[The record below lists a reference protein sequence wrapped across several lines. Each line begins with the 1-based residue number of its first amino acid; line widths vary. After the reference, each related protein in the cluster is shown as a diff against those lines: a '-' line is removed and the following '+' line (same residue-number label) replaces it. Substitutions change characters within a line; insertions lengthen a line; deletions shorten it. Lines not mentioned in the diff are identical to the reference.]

1 MVYNMAVKLGLLIA
15 FAILLLAAACGG
27 DAATPTKRRAEATP
41 TTARVEATPTKAR
54 VEATPTKGATIKQYS
69 GPPAMTIETDNR
81 YVATIKTNKGSIVAE
96 LLTKEA
102 PKTVNNF
109 VFLAR
114 DGYYDGIIFHRVIE
128 GFMIQGGDPT
138 GTGTGSPGY
147 KFEDETSSRVFDRSG
162 VLAMANSGPNT
173 NGSQFFVT
181 TVPTPHLNGA
191 HTIFGVVIEGQEV
204 ADAISKVAASAQG
217 KPVDP
222 VVIETIEIE
231 ETSPGG

>member
-1 MVYNMAVKLGLLIA
+1 MVYNMAVKLSLLIA

-27 DAATPTKRRAEATP
+27 A
-41 TTARVEATPTKAR
+41 
-54 VEATPTKGATIKQYS
+54 EATPTKGATIKQYS

-96 LLTKEA
+96 LLPKEA

-128 GFMIQGGDPT
+128 GFMIQGGDPE
-138 GTGTGSPGY
+138 GTGGGGPGY
-147 KFEDETSSRVFDRSG
+147 NFEDEIASRVFDRPG
-162 VLAMANSGPNT
+162 LLAMANRGKGTST

-181 TVPTPHLNGA
+181 TVPTTHLNGA
-191 HTIFGVVIEGQEV
+191 HTIFGVVMEGQEV

-217 KPVDP
+217 KPIDP

-231 ETSPGG
+231 ETSPVG